1 VWAGVGCSAL
11 HLPGRPVCTTGAAAA
26 AQQTAVTPPPRHPKT
41 VAGRRGGAHQSR
53 VPQRVTR
60 PAVRPACRKLVGFPP
75 PRLAAQLAPSLF
87 SSAWLTLLSCLVH
100 TWREYRP
107 RHSQFLEQLS
117 PPLLCDRPDWSGI
130 LLLILRLGFF
140 CSQFNFPGTLHE

>member
-1 VWAGVGCSAL
+1 MRCGLVWDAL
-11 HLPGRPVCTTGAAAA
+11 LYICPGGPSVQLPSRPRSHRRPATPKQWRGGGAAR
-26 AQQTAVTPPPRHPKT
+26 T
-41 VAGRRGGAHQSR
+41 S
-53 VPQRVTR
+53 
-60 PAVRPACRKLVGFPP
+60 PASLSASPARQFRPACRKLVGFPP

-117 PPLLCDRPDWSGI
+117 PPLLCDRPAWSGI